1 MSDSAEEKKRKR
13 LEAWRR
19 KQQQQPQSAA
29 NEQTSAVPLQIAPV
43 TRVALS
49 LSFSSHAP
57 KSNITAGKT
66 SRPKV
71 SAPAADSFF
80 DADDEDS
87 ADENQLRPMRPLLDL
102 QQAEDSEVQQPS
114 PPTKKRRKGAR
125 WDQKVLEDNNQ
136 SAGNEPDAL
145 DQFMDQLQSGTNIVR
160 TQELN
165 INVSGSMIVPTST
178 TGSSAGILV
187 TDGPKYTPNDW
198 MSDTGSATEDD
209 EDEEEARR
217 RLIDALKVAP
227 PPPSLALAPV
237 SEETFDNR
245 PIQLAAEVKSEK
257 LRREHQLKQL
267 EMEAQTARQG
277 SEQAFTFGRL
287 YNDDGDI
294 MEEAERTLQ
303 VLQQAPDALTVLAEL
318 NKKKE
323 IQSVDHSKID
333 YPPLA
338 KNLYRVPRSLAC
350 LTSDEVINR
359 RAKLQI
365 KVRGQ
370 GTPAPV
376 STFEECGLSDKILQ
390 MLKEQGI
397 TQPYP
402 VQAQCIPCI
411 MAGRD
416 VIGIAKT
423 GSGKTL
429 AYLLPML
436 RHILAQPPLAPNESG
451 PIGLVL
457 APARELAFQIFSVCK
472 QLAKPL
478 GLK

>member
-1 MSDSAEEKKRKR
+1 MLDIDETEESP
-13 LEAWRR
+13 
-19 KQQQQPQSAA
+19 QQPAS
-29 NEQTSAVPLQIAPV
+29 
-43 TRVALS
+43 
-49 LSFSSHAP
+49 
-57 KSNITAGKT
+57 
-66 SRPKV
+66 
-71 SAPAADSFF
+71 
-80 DADDEDS
+80 
-87 ADENQLRPMRPLLDL
+87 
-102 QQAEDSEVQQPS
+102 
-114 PPTKKRRKGAR
+114 KKRRKGGR
-125 WDQKVLEDNNQ
+125 WDQKTNDQRED
-136 SAGNEPDAL
+136 SATNEPDLL
-145 DQFMDQLQSGTNIVR
+145 DQFMNQLQSSSNDVIR

-165 INVSGSMIVPTST
+165 ITTSGSMLLPGRTNNV
-178 TGSSAGILV
+178 GVLV

-209 EDEEEARR
+209 EQEEEARR
-217 RLIDALKVAP
+217 KLIDALKAAAP
-227 PPPSLALAPV
+227 PPSVQLASHENEDVL
-237 SEETFDNR
+237 DNR

-267 EMEAQTARQG
+267 ELEAQSVRQG
-277 SEQAFTFGRL
+277 SEAAPDFGRM
-287 YNDDGDI
+287 YNEDGDV

-333 YPPLA
+333 YHPLV
-338 KNLYRVPRSLAC
+338 KNLYRVPRSLAS
-350 LTSDEVINR
+350 LTQDEIINR

-390 MLKEQGI
+390 SLKEHGI
-397 TQPYP
+397 SQPFP

-436 RHILAQPPLAPNESG
+436 RHIQAQPPLAPNESG
-451 PIGLVL
+451 PIGLIL

-472 QLAKPL
+472 QFAKPL